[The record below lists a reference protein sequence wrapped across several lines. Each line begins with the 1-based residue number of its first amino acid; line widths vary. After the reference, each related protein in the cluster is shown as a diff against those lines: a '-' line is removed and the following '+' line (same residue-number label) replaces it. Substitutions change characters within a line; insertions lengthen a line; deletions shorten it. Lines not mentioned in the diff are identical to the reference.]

1 MTEEENLNYSIQS
14 KKIWFEGVWAW
25 QGRLLCEQAGV
36 SQVFEVIDTASF
48 GFGGLGLVKF
58 WSPGICWFD
67 VFIILNFGLDL
78 NILNLRSDFSTS
90 NLNMV
95 LVFFFSSWSRVWIF
109 ISRAQIN
116 SCIFL
121 KLKFLILDWSR
132 FCLEGDLGLGIVSS
146 EAQQVFKQWWQ
157 QHRLFDLD

>member
-1 MTEEENLNYSIQS
+1 MTEEETLNYSIQS
-14 KKIWFEGVWAW
+14 KKIWFKGVWAW

-90 NLNMV
+90 KLNMM
-95 LVFFFSSWSRVWIF
+95 LVFDSTYGSPLNKKTVKISARRVIKCFSSESSWKPKIQPKD
-109 ISRAQIN
+109 SRAAVWL
-116 SCIFL
+116 SFWFL
-121 KLKFLILDWSR
+121 TR
-132 FCLEGDLGLGIVSS
+132 PS
-146 EAQQVFKQWWQ
+146 ENRVTN
-157 QHRLFDLD
+157 